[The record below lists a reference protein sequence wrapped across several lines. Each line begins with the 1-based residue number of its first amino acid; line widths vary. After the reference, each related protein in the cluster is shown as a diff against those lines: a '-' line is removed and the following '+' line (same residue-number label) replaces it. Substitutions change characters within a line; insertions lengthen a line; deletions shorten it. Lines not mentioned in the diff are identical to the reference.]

1 MGEEDD
7 MSDFEQSDDK
17 FFLQNA
23 VEVAPG
29 TI

>member
-23 VEVAPG
+23 VEVVPG